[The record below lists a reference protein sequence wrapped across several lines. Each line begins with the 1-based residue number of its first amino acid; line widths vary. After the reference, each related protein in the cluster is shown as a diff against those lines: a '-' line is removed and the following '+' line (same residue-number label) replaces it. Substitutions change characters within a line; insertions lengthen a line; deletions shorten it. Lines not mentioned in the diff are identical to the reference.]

1 MTARM
6 VACRLR
12 PSRGVPRTLSGWLAG
27 GGVHAAVRWGMVG
40 AISALLMGCDGR
52 QSALAPAG
60 REAAQL
66 AWLFWWMAGGAAVIW
81 AAVVGLGVYAIR
93 VRPESFDQRRGA
105 RLIIG
110 GGAVVPTIVLAALLA
125 YGLWMLP
132 SHVAPAPEGS
142 LRIAVTGEQWWWRV
156 RYLSPDGEGVDLA
169 NEIRLPVGEPVE
181 FVLESSDVIHAFW
194 IPPLA
199 GKRDMIP
206 GRMTRLALTPTRT
219 GVFRGVCAEYCGD
232 SHALMSF
239 DVIVLE
245 KDEFSRWLREQME
258 PARAPE
264 TPLSVRGGEAFL
276 ASGCG
281 ACHSVRGTP
290 ATGVI
295 GPDLTHVGSRLSI
308 GAGVLAN
315 EEGMSARWIGEV
327 DALKPGVHMP
337 AFGMLPAE
345 DVRAIGAYLEGLR

>member
-1 MTARM
+1 MPIPKR
-6 VACRLR
+6 VGDNL
-12 PSRGVPRTLSGWLAG
+12 G
-27 GGVHAAVRWGMVG
+27 GATRWGMLG
-40 AISALLMGCDGR
+40 ATCVLLMGCHGR

-60 REAAQL
+60 REAAQI
-66 AWLFWWMAGGAAVIW
+66 AQLFWWMAGGAAIIWTAMIALGIW
-81 AAVVGLGVYAIR
+81 AVR
-93 VRPESFDQRRGA
+93 VRPEWISERRA
-105 RLIIG
+105 AQLIIG
-110 GGAVVPTIVLAALLA
+110 GGAVVPTVVLGALLA
-125 YGLWMLP
+125 YGLWILP
-132 SHVAPAPEGS
+132 SQVAPAPEGS

-156 RYLSPDGEGVDLA
+156 RYLGPDGGGVDLA

-194 IPPLA
+194 IPSLA

-206 GRMTRLALTPTRT
+206 GRVTRLALTPTRT
-219 GVFRGVCAEYCGD
+219 GVFRGVCAEYCGA

-239 DVIVLE
+239 DVTVLE
-245 KDEFSRWLREQME
+245 KAEFSRWLGEQEE
-258 PARAPE
+258 PARVPDG
-264 TPLSVRGGEAFL
+264 PLGIRGQEAFL

-308 GAGVLAN
+308 GAGVLGSDEA
-315 EEGMSARWIGEV
+315 AFAQWIGEV

-337 AFGMLPAE
+337 AFGMLPPE
-345 DVRAIGAYLEGLR
+345 DVRAIAAYLEGLR